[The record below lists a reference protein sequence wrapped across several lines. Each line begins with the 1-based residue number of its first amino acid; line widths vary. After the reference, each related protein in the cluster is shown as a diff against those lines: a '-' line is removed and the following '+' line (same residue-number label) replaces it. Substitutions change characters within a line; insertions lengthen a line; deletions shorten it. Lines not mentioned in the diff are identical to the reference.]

1 MNILKM
7 NKGGRS
13 NEAEG
18 LVNDPKREGLRWE
31 NKQGGT
37 GFLFYQ
43 RHKREVLEQIK
54 KISLHLSQK
63 AGRDRRVNDLVT
75 AKTGSLA

>member
-1 MNILKM
+1 M

-13 NEAEG
+13 NEG

-37 GFLFYQ
+37 GFKFLL
-43 RHKREVLEQIK
+43 KEQERSIWT
-54 KISLHLSQK
+54 
-63 AGRDRRVNDLVT
+63 N
-75 AKTGSLA
+75 